1 MLPMPSVALGIT
13 KLGASLISGI
23 NSLEQ
28 WIANFYSQVLLTIL
42 KTSADPKELLF
53 MWIIS
58 IKIHYVKKLK
68 IKNNPLTNSN
78 LIIF

>member
-13 KLGASLISGI
+13 KLGASIIYGI

-28 WIANFYSQVLLTIL
+28 KIANFYSQVLLIIL

-58 IKIHYVKKLK
+58 IKIHYVK
-68 IKNNPLTNSN
+68 N
-78 LIIF
+78 